1 MEAGTQSRVL
11 RLVQPTLSAPVCTE
25 PTHETLV
32 LGLLEALML
41 GQSQVMWLKLVH
53 GSSPGQ

>member
-1 MEAGTQSRVL
+1 MEARTQGRVL

-25 PTHETLV
+25 PTHETFL

-41 GQSQVMWLKLVH
+41 PQSQMMCLKLVH
-53 GSSPGQ
+53 GGTPGH

>member
-1 MEAGTQSRVL
+1 MEAGTQSCVL

-32 LGLLEALML
+32 LGLLEPWML

-53 GSSPGQ
+53 SNTPGH

>member
-11 RLVQPTLSAPVCTE
+11 RLVQPTLSASVCTE

-41 GQSQVMWLKLVH
+41 GQSQMMWLKLVH
-53 GSSPGQ
+53 GNTPGQ